1 MVGLGSHLQEKQ
13 SSFSFVILLE
23 ATGVQWHQLFCLKRS
38 SFKEHTQPVSK
49 AHLQDHALGQR
60 QRLNRCATQASHLL
74 FVRELNS
81 GTKKINSNLGE
92 TQEVGEGC

>member
-49 AHLQDHALGQR
+49 AHLCSSGDERR
-60 QRLNRCATQASHLL
+60 QFRDTIFLRTEQFIC
-74 FVRELNS
+74 F
-81 GTKKINSNLGE
+81 
-92 TQEVGEGC
+92 